1 VSPVCIGLPQNLHF
15 GTEGVS
21 LVMAGAAGS
30 ETFCIIIVGGEGGGI
45 GAGGFGD
52 MHKMKPVTAI
62 NPPRS

>member
-1 VSPVCIGLPQNLHF
+1 LHF

>member
-1 VSPVCIGLPQNLHF
+1 LHF

-21 LVMAGAAGS
+21 LVMGGAAGS
-30 ETFCIIIVGGEGGGI
+30 EIFCIIIVGGEGGGI